1 MSSTTH
7 TLCSGSYGLIST
19 ECGPRPSSN
28 RWSHCVHDSIDLP
41 FPSTTTMQLRNSGV
55 GVVACSLNDPQKPV
69 KPGGTVAGSFS
80 SPRLAMKMRFGD
92 SAKMPPVDPQMYP
105 GFANASGCGCGQLAT
120 TSYGPVRSSPP
131 FSWSNAG
138 DEKYPIP
145 AAAISERN
153 SVRI

>member
-69 KPGGTVAGSFS
+69 KPGGTVAGSLS
-80 SPRLAMKMRFGD
+80 SPRLAMKMRVGD
-92 SAKMPPVDPQMYP
+92 SAKMPPVDSDR
-105 GFANASGCGCGQLAT
+105 GGRGGLLVERSREAGEAGRHRRRQLELAA
-120 TSYGPVRSSPP
+120 V
-131 FSWSNAG
+131 G
-138 DEKYPIP
+138 DEDAVRRLGKD
-145 AAAISERN
+145 AAGRS
-153 SVRI
+153 